1 VGRTL
6 PWVYSAGLHALL
18 IVLLSVSFK
27 LHTRPASAPAPTA
40 VAVQATVV
48 DEARIQK
55 EMADLEAAERRR
67 AQEQQRQAQR
77 AEAARQAREK
87 EERRLAALEEQ
98 RKAAEQEAARKSEEA
113 RQQQEALEAQR
124 KAAEEAAAKRQQ
136 ELAKLEEQRKA
147 EEARLAAVAKQ
158 RAEAEAKAK
167 REAEQRKQRELE
179 AELRDALAKEDSRRA
194 AERSGKLAQYIDV
207 IRQKVERNWARP
219 ASATAGLSCDVQVT
233 QIPGGEVVNV
243 RVGACNGDAA
253 VVRSIENAVNKASPL
268 PPPPDPSL
276 FEREL
281 LFKFEPE

>member
-1 VGRTL
+1 MGRTL
-6 PWVYSAGLHALL
+6 PWLYSAGLHAIL
-18 IVLLSVSFK
+18 IMLLSLSFR
-27 LHTRPASAPAPTA
+27 LHTRPAAALPSPA

-48 DEARIQK
+48 DEARIQ
-55 EMADLEAAERRR
+55 EEIASLEATDRRR
-67 AQEQQRQAQR
+67 AQEQQRQAER

-87 EERRLAALEEQ
+87 EEQRLAAVAEQ
-98 RKAAEQEAARKSEEA
+98 RKVAEQEAARKSEEA

-124 KAAEEAAAKRQQ
+124 KADEEAAAKRQQ

-167 REAEQRKQRELE
+167 READERKRRELE
-179 AELRDALAKEDSRRA
+179 SQLQDALAQEDSRRD